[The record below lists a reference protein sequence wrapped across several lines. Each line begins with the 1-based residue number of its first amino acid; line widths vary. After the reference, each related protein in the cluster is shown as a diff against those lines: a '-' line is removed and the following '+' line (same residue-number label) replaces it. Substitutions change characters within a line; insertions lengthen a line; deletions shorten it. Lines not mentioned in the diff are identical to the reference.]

1 MIFSEFDHNE
11 HNTTAV
17 IRYHLQPFC
26 QVRVLSL
33 MIFHCLSIILLFVW
47 NIQSWILCLHV
58 HFCMK

>member
-26 QVRVLSL
+26 QMRVLSL
-33 MIFHCLSIILLFVW
+33 MIFIVCP
-47 NIQSWILCLHV
+47 
-58 HFCMK
+58 